1 MKVHKSATK
10 TEENQTVALSRI
22 SMKMV
27 KFYYMSDFR
36 FKNGKVS
43 IISLLRQCENVSK
56 ISQVDHRLRRKKTF
70 PCRKRELAFRWVAL
84 DHVLAMEDT

>member
-1 MKVHKSATK
+1 MKLKTHKSTK
-10 TEENQTVALSRI
+10 KKTRQLPYI
-22 SMKMV
+22 SIKMV
-27 KFYYMSDFR
+27 KFYYMSGFR

-70 PCRKRELAFRWVAL
+70 PRRKRELAFRWVTL